1 MCCWMALLFFFSSRR
16 RHTRWTGDWSSD
28 VCSSDLV
35 GIVGLDD
42 EPLAAVVHAQ
52 AQRGPAALDEL
63 HAEKVFAETRPILEV
78 AGAQPDIAERLQCH
92 VRLLIAGSVRVPR
105 LLYRIRPVPLRAFH
119 RPGSDRA
126 PPCPKS

>member
-1 MCCWMALLFFFSSRR
+1 MPSGPVRNPEMARPGRELVERGGIRALPAQK
-16 RHTRWTGDWSSD
+16 GGP
-28 VCSSDLV
+28 V

-78 AGAQPDIAERLQCH
+78 AGTQPDIAERLQCH
-92 VRLLIAGSVRVPR
+92 VRLLIAGASACRGSCTASVRFR
-105 LLYRIRPVPLRAFH
+105 
-119 RPGSDRA
+119 
-126 PPCPKS
+126 